1 MNLLNFIKNS
11 LYETKEYSDTYNI
24 YEDGDKDG
32 GTTTD
37 EITFSN
43 FNTDDVKELYTY
55 IKDGMTANSP
65 KIQAIVDKLLGNGKN
80 NEIMKAAGK
89 QAFDEIY
96 DACKQK
102 IEGDTE
108 FNNAQEAVDNV
119 AKDICKP
126 YIEKLKKQPTLPD
139 GLTVDDVKAYFNTET
154 GEPKADANKPKEPK
168 PLADGASEEEQ
179 QRHDK
184 EQKDYDKYEA
194 VKKYINNQ
202 VKPYNTAKTNLKKE
216 LGDVAFSKIENNLD
230 KLDNLDGEI
239 DWKDI
244 STTVPDDN
252 SKKAQALQNL
262 TKATI
267 EKAHFQEDFVQSA
280 VIKANNDLQNA
291 ATRANFAIKNK
302 NKNSKNDI
310 VSQYNTLETKC
321 NTEKAKYDENKFN
334 EVDFKTRVASELGI
348 DANDLTSEHY
358 KKYCKNKKRAIDNH
372 LSKIANAISTNP
384 KTAKV
389 PEDDQFFKETQII
402 ALIDTSAEI
411 QREEDTAAE
420 IRIAQQAANLPNDS
434 GAKALKEASDLINDE
449 HKFTDT
455 AAEQLGLKKGDD
467 NKYSD
472 EDQKAIEDWK
482 SEYKKGVNAALLRGD
497 GGKNFKKDTLYNTV
511 NTNAK
516 KATQDRQSLERAA
529 QLANLRGEIPNASFD
544 DIQTTINDLKTEKDK
559 GAINDTDV
567 QSMIE
572 AGIIEPDTKKENV
585 TEEDIAAY
593 NAVRKKTADKIA
605 DSAYNA
611 AKGKKDYT
619 LPQGKDLNSLYS
631 DSFGEYQSE
640 RIAAGN
646 NTATKPLDKDTQKK
660 YERWA
665 KGDFPKNDNGEYIDP
680 EINKY
685 ISDNTIGGKK
695 PTPANI
701 AAFCAGL
708 QKHATTT
715 ADALGDK
722 THRKKL
728 PELNV
733 QELSAIA
740 NTTASN
746 PSPAQKAILK
756 NEIITNIL
764 NKHTDANREDVVSL
778 VNSFDDAQLST
789 ISSDFD
795 KDNSEA
801 AKYIKTQ
808 LDNKK
813 KKGEFDN
820 DTLDMKQQAEEE
832 EQKLK
837 TRRKDEIKKIQN
849 KSDDELAKDFENY
862 CINNGIDYKDCLDDN
877 GNISTAKLDDF
888 EKYNTWKK
896 ERNASIIKLIAN
908 DNEKLSDYDFTI
920 GTGKLSDEQKNNIK
934 NAKEQREEN
943 ETRIDNIIK
952 SKRENFVKTLL
963 GDDYNSE
970 SSLED
975 NIKNLSEDKK
985 TRLEKFDKKV
995 AKWKETSMIKLNAGK
1010 KPEEALGTDDLT
1022 SELTDSEIGFAN
1034 WEKGLSAAEEFA
1046 KEAKNDR
1053 LNNFDETTDRIIKG
1067 LIPKND
1073 ARFENAKITKDTNT
1087 NEYKI
1092 EGVDNDI
1099 AKNALQDRINKAIE
1113 TRKRDRKNLENVLDK
1128 NNGDDKGFRETNID
1142 DKYFNSLRLDIPSQN
1157 DTNKIEAQKA
1167 EAEVSKK
1174 IKDSYS
1180 DENREKAFEKFLKD
1194 NNIDANDEN
1203 IEKYKTSFELE
1214 WNKNKS
1220 NALNNINK
1228 AKLADNI
1235 IIDKDAILSANGKDK
1250 TTLKREADASDYKSK
1265 KLETIDNWVDTFKNS
1280 LKSNGVSDDKIEEY
1294 AKKYKEDAITQIDK
1308 NVNTIKNGERPSEIP
1323 NAESWYHEQTGEQ
1336 LKDVKKRAEEQGQK
1350 IDVID
1355 KEQIPDY
1362 WNKLSS
1368 SIDRIHKNAINKY
1381 KNSSEYQDADASVQ
1395 SALLQKF
1402 EARLAKT
1409 KGDFESRAAKG
1420 EKIPMAEIMNI
1431 NTLTCDDEDVKKTI
1445 DKMSDRAKEKQ
1456 KKLTDLRH
1464 EKEAADDKVK
1474 ETRRKTT
1481 DEIFNILGKVPILGV
1496 ASGIIKNIVD
1506 ASRKLSDAYTAQ
1518 KRADMDKD
1526 DVEEVLNKNMTAL
1539 QILPID
1545 DTMEDFKDLLSAES
1559 PEELVQAVED
1569 NKDIQNI
1576 ISQQSK
1582 SVDFKGVTD
1591 AIEQTDTEKLENAK
1605 KEIANLEQESANIG
1619 KNIKDTENQI
1629 SHIKK
1634 SITAQEREDERT
1646 RLYDKWVEEHPND
1659 DPSEEFDRLLN
1670 LSDEELD
1677 DSINNKDK
1685 EDTSNEDD
1693 ENENDD
1699 KETEN
1704 EPEDDEETEEKTED
1718 FETEENGKT
1727 VKYTFHSRPSKRDKN
1742 EMVYTYDRQVDGKF
1756 TAKGASITKKEIA
1769 EIKSRMK
1776 KNNENDDEETENEP
1790 EETKESVLVRYI
1802 AKIINEN
1809 AKNDN
1814 INLKNYIRQNIL
1826 F

>member
-1 MNLLNFIKNS
+1 MNLLDFIKNS
-11 LYETKEYSDTYNI
+11 LYETKEYSDIHNI
-24 YEDGDKDG
+24 YEDGGNDG
-32 GTTTD
+32 NTSATTN
-37 EITFSN
+37 EINFSN
-43 FNTDDVKELYTY
+43 FDKSDVDNLYEL
-55 IKDGMTANSP
+55 IQNGIDANDP
-65 KIQAIVDKLLGNGKN
+65 QIQGIINKLLGNGKD

-89 QAFDEIY
+89 QAFNEIY
-96 DACKQK
+96 DACKK
-102 IEGDTE
+102 KVEGDTE
-108 FNNAQEAVDNV
+108 FNKAQEAVDNI

-126 YIEKLKKQPTLPD
+126 YIEKLKKEPKLPE
-139 GLTVDDVKAYFNTET
+139 GLTNDDVNAYFNSET
-154 GEPKADANKPKEPK
+154 GEPQAGVDIPKTPK
-168 PLADGASEEEQ
+168 PLSPDATEDERRQ
-179 QRHDK
+179 HD
-184 EQKDYDKYEA
+184 EAQKKYDKYNA
-194 VKKYINNQ
+194 VKKYINDK
-202 VKPYNTAKTNLKKE
+202 VTYNKAKSDLKKE
-216 LGDVAFSKIENNLD
+216 LGETAFNQIEG
-230 KLDNLDGEI
+230 KLNNLDGEI
-239 DWKDI
+239 NWKDI
-244 STTVPDDN
+244 SKDVPSDN

-262 TKATI
+262 NKATI
-267 EKAHFQEDFVQSA
+267 EKTHFQEDFVQNA
-280 VIKANNDLQNA
+280 VNKANNDLQNA

-302 NKNSKNDI
+302 NSEND
-310 VSQYNTLETKC
+310 VVNQYNKLEQIC
-321 NTEKAKYDENKFN
+321 NTEKNKYDEENFNANK
-334 EVDFKTRVASELGI
+334 ETVASELGI
-348 DANDLTSEHY
+348 NVSDLTEDRY

-372 LSKIANAISTNP
+372 LSNIANAISNNP

-389 PEDDQFFKETQII
+389 PEADQFFKETQAI
-402 ALIDTSAEI
+402 AINDTSAEI
-411 QREEDTAAE
+411 RREEDINAE
-420 IRIAQQAANLPNDS
+420 VEIAKQAANLPNDS
-434 GAKALKEASDLINDE
+434 GAKALKEASDLINKDE
-449 HKFTDT
+449 EFTNT
-455 AAEQLGLKKGDD
+455 AAEQLGLKKD
-467 NKYSD
+467 NDNSYSD
-472 EDQKAIEDWK
+472 EDKKAIEDWK

-497 GGKNFKKDTLYNTV
+497 GGKSFKKVTLYNTV

-516 KATQDRQSLERAA
+516 KATQDRQALERTA
-529 QLANLRGEIPNASFD
+529 QLANLRGELPNASFD
-544 DIQTTINDLKTEKDK
+544 DIQKTINTLKTEKKLEEIDK
-559 GAINDTDV
+559 DDV

-572 AGIIEPDTKKENV
+572 AGIIEPNTQKENV
-585 TEEDIAAY
+585 TEDDIAAY

-611 AKGKKDYT
+611 AKGKKNYT

-640 RIAAGN
+640 RITAGN
-646 NTATKPLDKDTQKK
+646 NIVAKPLDKATQEK

-665 KGDFPKNDNGEYIDP
+665 KGDFPKNTDGTYKDA
-680 EINKY
+680 EINTY
-685 ISDNTIGGKK
+685 INNNTIDGKK
-695 PTPANI
+695 PTLANI

-715 ADALGDK
+715 AEALGDT

-756 NEIITNIL
+756 NDII
-764 NKHTDANREDVVSL
+764 NKIIDKHKDANREDVISL

-795 KDNSEA
+795 KDDSEA

-808 LDNKK
+808 LEVKK
-813 KKGEFDN
+813 KKGVFDN
-820 DTLDMKQQAEEE
+820 DTLDMTQQVEAE

-837 TRRKDEIKKIQN
+837 ERRKTEIKKLQN
-849 KSDDELAKDFENY
+849 KPDDELAEDFKNY
-862 CINNGIDYKDCLDDN
+862 CINNGIYYKDCLDDN
-877 GNISTAKLDDF
+877 GNISTSKLDNF
-888 EKYNTWKK
+888 EKYNEWKK
-896 ERNASIIKLIAN
+896 KRNESIGKLLSN
-908 DNEKLSDYDFTI
+908 DNEMLSDYDFTI

-934 NAKEQREEN
+934 KAKEQREEN

-952 SKRENFVKTLL
+952 SKREDFVKTLL
-963 GDDYNSE
+963 GDKYNSN

-975 NIKNLSEDKK
+975 NIENLSEDKK
-985 TRLEKFDKKV
+985 KRLEKFDKKV
-995 AKWKETSMIKLNAGK
+995 ASWKETSMIKLNAGK

-1022 SELTDSEIGFAN
+1022 SELSDDEIGFAN
-1034 WEKGLSAAEEFA
+1034 WEKGLSAAAEFA
-1046 KEAKNDR
+1046 KEAKNDK
-1053 LNNFDETTDRIIKG
+1053 LNDFDETTERIIKG
-1067 LIPKND
+1067 LVPKND
-1073 ARFENAKITKDTNT
+1073 ARFENAKITKDTDT

-1099 AKNALQDRINKAIE
+1099 AKKALQDRINKVVE
-1113 TRKRDRKNLENVLDK
+1113 TRNRDRKNLKNILDK
-1128 NNGDDKGFRETNID
+1128 NNGDDKGFKATNID
-1142 DKYFNSLRLDIPSQN
+1142 DKYFSSLKLDIPSQN

-1167 EAEVSKK
+1167 EAAVAKK

-1180 DENREKAFEKFLKD
+1180 DENRNKAFEKFLKD

-1203 IEKYKTSFELE
+1203 IEKYKTSFEIE
-1214 WNKNKS
+1214 WDKNKS
-1220 NALNNINK
+1220 NALNDIKK

-1235 IIDKDAILSANGKDK
+1235 IIDKDIILSVNGKDK
-1250 TTLKREADASDYKSK
+1250 NTLKREADAEDYKTK
-1265 KLETIDNWVDTFKNS
+1265 KLETLDNWLDTFKNS
-1280 LKSNGVSDDKIEEY
+1280 LKSSGVSDDKIEEY
-1294 AKKYKEDAITQIDK
+1294 AKKYKEDAINQIDK
-1308 NVNTIKNGERPSEIP
+1308 NVTTIKNGERPSEIP
-1323 NAESWYHEQTGEQ
+1323 NAESWYHDQTGEQ
-1336 LKDVKKRAEEQGQK
+1336 LKDVKKRAEEQGKK

-1368 SIDRIHKNAINKY
+1368 SIDRIHKNAIDKY
-1381 KNSSEYQDADASVQ
+1381 KNSSEYQDADPSVQ

-1409 KGDFESRAAKG
+1409 KSDFESRTAKG

-1445 DKMSDRAKEKQ
+1445 DKMGDRAKEKQ
-1456 KKLTDLRH
+1456 KKITDLRH
-1464 EKEAADDKVK
+1464 EKEAADDKAK

-1506 ASRKLSDAYTAQ
+1506 ISRGLSDAYTAQ
-1518 KRADMDKD
+1518 NRADMDKD
-1526 DVEEVLNKNMTAL
+1526 DVDEVLNKNMAAL

-1559 PEELVQAVED
+1559 PEELVQTVEN

-1576 ISQQSK
+1576 IGKQSK
-1582 SVDFKGVTD
+1582 SVDFKSIAD

-1605 KEIANLEQESANIG
+1605 KEIINIEQESANIE
-1619 KNIKDTENQI
+1619 KNIKDTKNQI

-1634 SITAQEREDERT
+1634 SITSQERENERT

-1659 DPSEEFDRLLN
+1659 DPSDEFNRLLN

-1677 DSINNKDK
+1677 DSINNKDD
-1685 EDTSNEDD
+1685 ENTSNKDDEDD
-1693 ENENDD
+1693 ENKNDNE
-1699 KETEN
+1699 ETEN
-1704 EPEDDEETEEKTED
+1704 EPEEDDETEEKIED

-1727 VKYTFHSRPSKRDKN
+1727 VKYTFHSRPSKRDEN
-1742 EMVYTYDRQVDGKF
+1742 ETVYTYDRQVDGKF
-1756 TAKGASITKKEIA
+1756 TAKGASTTKKEIA

-1776 KNNENDDEETENEP
+1776 KNNENDEETENEP
-1790 EETKESVLVRYI
+1790 EETKESMLVRYI

-1814 INLKNYIRQNIL
+1814 INLKNYIRQIIL
-1826 F
+1826 NKN

>member
-11 LYETKEYSDTYNI
+11 LYETKEYSDLHNI
-24 YEDGDKDG
+24 YEDGANDG
-32 GTTTD
+32 D
-37 EITFSN
+37 EINFSN
-43 FNTDDVKELYTY
+43 FSTNDVDQLYEY
-55 IKDGMTANSP
+55 IKNGKTADAP
-65 KIQAIVDKLLGNGKN
+65 EIQAIVDKLLGNGKN

-96 DACKQK
+96 DACKK
-102 IEGDTE
+102 KVEGDTE

-126 YIEKLKKQPTLPD
+126 YIEKLKNEPKLPE
-139 GLTVDDVKAYFNTET
+139 GLTNDDVKAYFNTET
-154 GEPKADANKPKEPK
+154 GEPVSGVDIPKDPKKPAPE
-168 PLADGASEEEQ
+168 ASEEEQ
-179 QRHDK
+179 KQYNEAK
-184 EQKDYDKYEA
+184 KKYDNYIAAKN
-194 VKKYINNQ
+194 YINNQ
-202 VKPYNTAKTNLKKE
+202 VKQYNKAKSDLKKA
-216 LGDVAFSKIENNLD
+216 LGETAFNQIED
-230 KLDNLDGEI
+230 KLNNLDGEI

-244 STTVPDDN
+244 SKNVPDDN

-262 TKATI
+262 NKATI
-267 EKAHFQEDFVQSA
+267 EKTHFQEGFVQNA
-280 VIKANNDLQNA
+280 VTKANNDLQNA

-302 NKNSKNDI
+302 NSENNI
-310 VSQYNTLETKC
+310 VDQYNTLETKC
-321 NTEKAKYDENKFN
+321 NTEKANYDENKFN

-348 DANDLTSEHY
+348 DANDLTRERY
-358 KKYCKNKKRAIDNH
+358 EKYCKNKKRAIDNH
-372 LSKIANAISTNP
+372 LSNIANAISTNP

-389 PEDDQFFKETQII
+389 PEADQFFKETQAI
-402 ALIDTSAEI
+402 AINDT
-411 QREEDTAAE
+411 TAE
-420 IRIAQQAANLPNDS
+420 IRKEEDINAEVEIAQQAANLPNDS
-434 GAKALKEASDLINDE
+434 GAKALKAASDLINDNDN
-449 HKFTDT
+449 FTNT
-455 AAEQLGLKKGDD
+455 AAEQLGLKKGDND
-467 NKYSD
+467 DYSD
-472 EDQKAIEDWK
+472 EDKKAIEDWK
-482 SEYKKGVNAALLRGD
+482 HEYKKGVNAALLRGD

-516 KATQDRQSLERAA
+516 KTIQDRKALERTA

-544 DIQTTINDLKTEKDK
+544 DIQTTINDLKKEKDK
-559 GAINDTDV
+559 DTIDDTDV

-572 AGIIEPDTKKENV
+572 AGIIEPNTEKENV

-640 RIAAGN
+640 RITAGN
-646 NTATKPLDKDTQKK
+646 NTTVKPLDKATQEK

-665 KGDFPKNDNGEYIDP
+665 KGDFPKNNDETYKDAEINEYIK
-680 EINKY
+680 N
-685 ISDNTIGGKK
+685 NTIGGKK

-733 QELSAIA
+733 QELSAVA

-756 NEIITNIL
+756 NDIINKIIT
-764 NKHTDANREDVVSL
+764 KHGDANREDVVSL
-778 VNSFDDAQLST
+778 VNGFDDAQLSAV
-789 ISSDFD
+789 SSDLNND
-795 KDNSEA
+795 DSDA

-820 DTLDMKQQAEEE
+820 DTLDMKQKAEEE
-832 EQKLK
+832 ERKLK
-837 TRRKDEIKKIQN
+837 ERRKDEIKKLQN
-849 KSDDELAKDFENY
+849 KPDDELAKDFKNY

-877 GNISTAKLDDF
+877 GNISTSKLDNF
-888 EKYNTWKK
+888 EKYNEWKK
-896 ERNASIIKLIAN
+896 KRNESISKLISN
-908 DNEKLSDYDFTI
+908 DNEMLSDYDFTI

-995 AKWKETSMIKLNAGK
+995 ASWKETSMIKLNAGK

-1046 KEAKNDR
+1046 KEAKNDK
-1053 LNNFDETTDRIIKG
+1053 LNDFDETTERIIKG

-1073 ARFENAKITKDTNT
+1073 ARFENAKITKNAET
-1087 NEYKI
+1087 NEYQI

-1113 TRKRDRKNLENVLDK
+1113 TRKRDRKNLENVLNK
-1128 NNGDDKGFRETNID
+1128 NNGDDKGFKVTNID
-1142 DKYFNSLRLDIPSQN
+1142 DKYFSSLKLDIPSLN

-1167 EAEVSKK
+1167 EETISKK

-1180 DENREKAFEKFLKD
+1180 DENRDKAFEKFLKD
-1194 NNIDANDEN
+1194 NDIDKNDEN
-1203 IEKYKTSFELE
+1203 IEKYKTSFEIE
-1214 WNKNKS
+1214 WDKNKS
-1220 NALNNINK
+1220 NALNDIKK

-1235 IIDKDAILSANGKDK
+1235 IIDKDNILSANGKDK
-1250 TTLKREADASDYKSK
+1250 NTLKREADANDYKDK
-1265 KLETIDNWVDTFKNS
+1265 KIETLNNWIDTFKNS

-1294 AKKYKEDAITQIDK
+1294 AKKYKEDAIKQINK
-1308 NVNTIKNGERPSEIP
+1308 NVNTIKNGERPTEIP
-1323 NAESWYHEQTGEQ
+1323 NAESWYHDQTGEQ
-1336 LKDVKKRAEEQGQK
+1336 LKDVKKRAEEQGTK

-1368 SIDRIHKNAINKY
+1368 SIDRIHKNAIDKY
-1381 KNSSEYQDADASVQ
+1381 KNSSEYQDADPSVQ

-1409 KGDFESRAAKG
+1409 KGDFESRTAKG

-1431 NTLTCDDEDVKKTI
+1431 NTLTCDDEDVHKTI

-1506 ASRKLSDAYTAQ
+1506 VSRKLSDVYTAQ

-1569 NKDIQNI
+1569 NKDIQKTI
-1576 ISQQSK
+1576 GEQSK

-1591 AIEQTDTEKLENAK
+1591 AIEHTDTEKLENAK
-1605 KEIANLEQESANIG
+1605 KEIANLEQESTNIG

-1634 SITAQEREDERT
+1634 SITTQERENERM
-1646 RLYDKWVEEHPND
+1646 RLLDKWVEEHPND
-1659 DPSEEFDRLLN
+1659 NSSDELDRLLN

-1693 ENENDD
+1693 ENKDDENDD
-1699 KETEN
+1699 DNEETEN
-1704 EPEDDEETEEKTED
+1704 EPEEDSETKEKTED

-1727 VKYTFHSRPSKRDKN
+1727 VKYTFHSRPSKRDEN
-1742 EMVYTYDRQVDGKF
+1742 ETVYTYDRQVDGEF